1 MSLVLF
7 YCSTKLQCSFI
18 VKNVIT
24 FTRSNWYKVISR
36 NGNYNYVMWPINRVI
51 STNEFEHNHD
61 VIAYLHCLFSSGMFI
76 SISPYHLRMT
86 SILFQIN
93 MYCRFLSISR
103 LVNWVISDRLVH
115 KGLKNQ
121 KIVIVIDMLVDF
133 IMRLVLLRNRT
144 LGFLMFNSLCITF
157 VLVWMLNVSLWIL
170 TKIL

>member
-1 MSLVLF
+1 MTSLL
-7 YCSTKLQCSFI
+7 
-18 VKNVIT
+18 T
-24 FTRSNWYKVISR
+24 FTTCLAV
-36 NGNYNYVMWPINRVI
+36 VCLLV
-51 STNEFEHNHD
+51 
-61 VIAYLHCLFSSGMFI
+61 YLLD
-76 SISPYHLRMT
+76 HLRMT

-144 LGFLMFNSLCITF
+144 LGVVMFNSLCITF
-157 VLVWMLNVSLWIL
+157 AFV
-170 TKIL
+170 